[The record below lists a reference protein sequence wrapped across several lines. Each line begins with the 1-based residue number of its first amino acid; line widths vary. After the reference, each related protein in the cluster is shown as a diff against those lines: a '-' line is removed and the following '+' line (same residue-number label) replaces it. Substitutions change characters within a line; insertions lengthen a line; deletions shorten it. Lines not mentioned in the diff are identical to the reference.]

1 MKKRMVSFFTSLLM
15 VFSLATIMPGMSAS
29 ATQDRSANF
38 SKSYALTGN
47 GANDIVAVA
56 MAQKDKTKAQLG
68 YTEAWCADFVSDC
81 ARLAGISNKI
91 PANGYCG
98 TLYTNIKNAG
108 GKEVTSPQKGD
119 IIFYYCTASS
129 CPNSGKPW
137 VHVGIMTGSGS
148 SIEGNSGGKVSYKSK
163 VTYTD
168 ANGHTYNHSGTNL
181 VTVKYL
187 RPNYQNAKKIL
198 PGTIDSGWNV
208 PANVTASKKIST
220 YNEYG
225 NVESDHYIDSGDN
238 CYVSEV
244 YTNGFVKV
252 QYPITGGKR
261 WAYAKRTDFSLTK
274 KESYINL
281 GNDFKALII
290 NTNPWKPILLGD
302 NGNVVLGSEKRTNF
316 DKTLWHFIRN
326 KEDGTYTIWSYY
338 SGKPMYVNGG
348 KNADSVIVKSG
359 DVPSYESQAWYI
371 IKRSD
376 GSLGLKPKCSS
387 IRVLDIA
394 GGATTDGT
402 PVQIYT
408 SNNSSAQCFSI
419 YMLDSKRDVLNYK
432 ISAAKTTAN
441 LNEKVNITVGGNTPY
456 VYNYK
461 FHIIDPSGKETVI
474 DNKCNFTYGFT
485 GTKVGK
491 YVIYAEI
498 KSPILTEKGSKTSKC
513 VTINVENVLS
523 VSYNANG
530 GKITSDTYKLN
541 SNIVYKGNTKFTE
554 TWKYD
559 ETHKNGLTNA
569 KTFGLTKEGYTFKGW
584 GTTAS
589 GGTIFDQDD
598 TTVKPSQINA
608 NVKKGNCSTT
618 LYAIWTP
625 NVLTVNFN
633 ANGGKITSDTY
644 KLNNNI
650 VYKGDTKF
658 TETWKYEEP
667 HKHGLTNA
675 TTFGLTKD
683 GYTFKGWS
691 TSSNGSATVFNDHD
705 NTVVPSQINANV
717 KKGNC
722 STTLY
727 AIWEKNHV
735 HSYTSEITKQPTCT
749 SAGVKT
755 FTCSCGDEYTE
766 TINAAGHTAVTDNAV
781 AATCTTAGKTEG
793 SHCSKCNA
801 VIKTQT
807 DVPAKGHTYSSWNTT
822 KAATCTAAGS
832 QTRKCSVCGNTETKA
847 IAKLSHTPSG
857 WITVKAPSVG
867 VSGLMQKKCTVCGT
881 QLETMDIPAIEAKK
895 LSACK
900 ITLSSS
906 SAYFRGTRVKST
918 VTVKDGDTVLKS
930 GTDYTVAYYNN
941 LSVGTASVKI
951 TGKGNYAGTV
961 TKTYTIKAR
970 NIANCDI
977 ELAQSKYYFTGAR
990 VRPAV
995 KSVKIGDTELYSGNY
1010 KIVSYTDNLSTGTAK
1025 IVIQGKNNLT
1035 GTVTKTF
1042 KINPRS
1048 VATCD
1053 VKLTKN
1059 PSNKYKPTVAVS
1071 YFDREIYNGNYTVS
1085 YVTSA
1090 DKKTV
1095 KVTLTGKNN
1104 LSGKITKTYTVS

>member
-15 VFSLATIMPGMSAS
+15 IFSLAAVMPSMSAS

-38 SKSYALTGN
+38 SKSYTLTGN

-187 RPNYQNAKKIL
+187 RPNYQSAKKIL
-198 PGTIDSGWNV
+198 PGTIDSSWNV

-225 NVESDHYIDSGDN
+225 NVESDHYIDPGDN

-252 QYPITGGKR
+252 QYPISGGKR

-338 SGKPMYVNGG
+338 NGKPMYVNGG

-387 IRVLDIA
+387 SRVLDIA

-541 SNIVYKGNTKFTE
+541 SNIVYKGDTKFTE

-598 TTVKPSQINA
+598 TTVKPSQIN
-608 NVKKGNCSTT
+608 V
-618 LYAIWTP
+618 
-625 NVLTVNFN
+625 
-633 ANGGKITSDTY
+633 
-644 KLNNNI
+644 
-650 VYKGDTKF
+650 
-658 TETWKYEEP
+658 
-667 HKHGLTNA
+667 
-675 TTFGLTKD
+675 
-683 GYTFKGWS
+683 
-691 TSSNGSATVFNDHD
+691 
-705 NTVVPSQINANV
+705 NV

-755 FTCSCGDEYTE
+755 FTCSCGNKYTE
-766 TINAAGHTAVTDNAV
+766 TINAAGHTY
-781 AATCTTAGKTEG
+781 G
-793 SHCSKCNA
+793 SWK
-801 VIKTQT
+801 
-807 DVPAKGHTYSSWNTT
+807 TT

-832 QTRKCSVCGNTETKA
+832 QTRKCSVCGNAETKA

-881 QLETMDIPAIEAKK
+881 QLETMEIPAIEAKK

-906 SAYFRGTRVKST
+906 SAYFRGTRVKPT
-918 VTVKDGDTVLKS
+918 VTVKDGTKTLKQ
-930 GTDYTVAYYNN
+930 GVDYTVSYYNN
-941 LSVGTASVKI
+941 LAVGTASVKI

-961 TKTYTIKAR
+961 TKTYTIKER

-990 VRPAV
+990 IRPAV

-1010 KIVSYTDNLSTGTAK
+1010 KIVSYTDNLSAGTAK
-1025 IVIQGKNNLT
+1025 IVIEGKNNLT

-1059 PSNKYKPTVAVS
+1059 PSNKYKPTVTVS
-1071 YFDREIYNGNYTVS
+1071 YFERAIYNGNYTVS

-1104 LSGKITKTYTVS
+1104 LTGKVTKTYTVR